1 MLTLHIR
8 RLTGMCR
15 IRASEREDRTPSGDA
30 AALRQSLPLE
40 FDAHFKEGSMGATLT
55 VDSRKNAMVS
65 TSNSHKYSSSTS
77 CTMCIAYLHTLPLA
91 LSTLCVLM

>member
-1 MLTLHIR
+1 VLTVRVVVWHVC
-8 RLTGMCR
+8 CR

-65 TSNSHKYSSSTS
+65 HR
-77 CTMCIAYLHTLPLA
+77 L
-91 LSTLCVLM
+91 